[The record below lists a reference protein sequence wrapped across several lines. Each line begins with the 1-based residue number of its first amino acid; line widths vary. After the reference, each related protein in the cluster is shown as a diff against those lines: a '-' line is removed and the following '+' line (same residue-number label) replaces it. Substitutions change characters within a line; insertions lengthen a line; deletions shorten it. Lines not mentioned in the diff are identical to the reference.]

1 MNPLPIPTH
10 AENMDMLLLVK
21 CEGERERFV
30 VNQPKAFLHKDYD
43 ILAWQYL
50 PATQVSF
57 TYWCINIETLVLNE
71 YSSLRNVWMTEEETI
86 KELYINNSVHLHFS
100 SKSAALVE
108 LRSLMQ
114 RRLASYGAEGD
125 AKQSL

>member
-10 AENMDMLLLVK
+10 AENMEMLLLVK
-21 CEGERERFV
+21 REGELERFV
-30 VNQPKAFLHKDYD
+30 VNQPKAFRHKAYA
-43 ILAWQYL
+43 IIAWQHL

-57 TYWCINIETLVLNE
+57 TYWCINIETLELHE
-71 YSSLRNVWMTEEETI
+71 YSSLRNIWMTEEETI
-86 KELYINNSVHLHFS
+86 KELYINNSVHLHFT
-100 SKSAALVE
+100 SKPAALKE

-125 AKQSL
+125 AKNLQ